1 MLFFHF
7 VCCATAWRLR
17 CCSSPLFFHIFL
29 IFRSADVST
38 GRLAAGASPSFDSFK
53 RIFFWKF
60 IFIKLELL
68 GCSLGGI
75 WHQVPPAGLELNLNK
90 LARQGT
96 CKVEGNCRRKTAI
109 HLSSGNLTASYYR
122 MACRWNLE
130 QFLWKQKIKLNEW
143 KVLAALPLFPETVC
157 GRAGKMRSVID
168 DHVAANWVWNEYSP
182 WWMILL
188 LFAPVDV
195 TFPFT
200 QKKNII

>member
-38 GRLAAGASPSFDSFK
+38 GRLAAGASPSFDFFK
-53 RIFFWKF
+53 RIFFGKF

-90 LARQGT
+90 LARQGP

-130 QFLWKQKIKLNEW
+130 QFLRKNKKIEWMKSPCRVAIISGNGLRPSRKNAVGNWWSRGRKLSLKW
-143 KVLAALPLFPETVC
+143 IFTLMDDSVAVC
-157 GRAGKMRSVID
+157 TCRRHFS
-168 DHVAANWVWNEYSP
+168 
-182 WWMILL
+182 L
-188 LFAPVDV
+188 
-195 TFPFT
+195 
-200 QKKNII
+200 